1 MTTDSDRRFFAF
13 GLVLSLG
20 ILFSSMGCGAA
31 EEAFA
36 GKSPESTEILADIA
50 RQGFVRVI
58 IEFQPPFSP
67 AQLKPG
73 DARLPQ
79 YKAAVKAIGDEILA
93 AHFLNAD
100 QPLEGAGFRR
110 AVRRFEISPMIAL
123 NVNQTELEALASDP
137 RVVRIHY
144 DRKEYPMLNESVPLI
159 GMTGADG
166 AYVLGATGQGQAVA
180 VLDTGVEADHPFL
193 RSKVIAEACFSN
205 GAGDGI
211 SLCPDGSDTQL
222 GPGAADATT
231 PACFSG
237 STNLCSHGTHVA
249 GIAAGKDTAGGN
261 HPPYGVAKNAAIVAV
276 QVFTRFNDPS
286 VCEGSPPCILTY
298 PSDYIAGLEWVYSNR
313 DELPGGAQ
321 VAAANLSLG
330 GVAAYTSYC
339 DSDPRKPIIDSLRSV
354 GVATVIASGNEYYVN
369 AVSAPGCISTAVTV
383 ASSTK
388 QDTISS
394 FSNMAFMVDLV
405 APGSD
410 ILSSIPGGDYAY
422 DDGTSMAAPHVAGA
436 FAALRSRLP
445 NVSVSQIENA
455 LKETGTP
462 IADVQVVKPRIRV
475 DEALAALLVAQGN
488 AFLTLTKTGTGSGTV
503 TSSPAGI
510 ACGADCKE
518 AYPVGTVVTLTATP
532 AAGSSFAGWSGDP
545 DCADGSVT
553 LNGDKICTATFTPPV
568 LRTLSTSV
576 NGNGAVT
583 GPGINCPG
591 DCTENYPDGTGV
603 ALTATPAGGW
613 QFSGWGGAC
622 AGQGNP
628 CTLTLN
634 SNQDV
639 TAAFSPFPDLTG
651 TWRKL
656 TQYCQGTGDA
666 QHCKLRG
673 QVQIRNQG
681 GRKATNSVL
690 RFYLSAD
697 VTWGVEDPL
706 LREARVKA
714 LGRGKAQAKKLAVS
728 LPPGMT
734 ASGQFILAVIDADGT
749 VVESDEMN
757 NVLVFGP
764 LP

>member
-1 MTTDSDRRFFAF
+1 
-13 GLVLSLG
+13 
-20 ILFSSMGCGAA
+20 
-31 EEAFA
+31 
-36 GKSPESTEILADIA
+36 
-50 RQGFVRVI
+50 
-58 IEFQPPFSP
+58 
-67 AQLKPG
+67 
-73 DARLPQ
+73 
-79 YKAAVKAIGDEILA
+79 
-93 AHFLNAD
+93 
-100 QPLEGAGFRR
+100 
-110 AVRRFEISPMIAL
+110 
-123 NVNQTELEALASDP
+123 
-137 RVVRIHY
+137 
-144 DRKEYPMLNESVPLI
+144 MLNESVPLV

-193 RSKVIAEACFSN
+193 RGKVIAEACFSN
-205 GAGDGI
+205 GAGEDI
-211 SLCPDGSDTQL
+211 SLCPNGSDTQV
-222 GPGAADATT
+222 GPGAADATI

-237 STNLCSHGTHVA
+237 ANNLCSHGTHVA
-249 GIAAGKDTAGGN
+249 GIAAGKDTAGSN
-261 HPPYGVAKNAAIVAV
+261 HPPYGVAKDAAIIAV
-276 QVFTRFNDPS
+276 QVFTRFNDS
-286 VCEGSPPCILTY
+286 AICGGSPPCSGAFTSDIL
-298 PSDYIAGLEWVYSNR
+298 AGLDWIYSNR
-313 DELPGGAQ
+313 DSLPEGTQ

-330 GVAAYTSYC
+330 SGAYTSYC
-339 DSDPRKPIIDSLRSV
+339 DSEPSKPIIDSLRSV

-369 AVSAPGCISTAVTV
+369 AVGAPGCISTAVTV

-394 FSNMAFMVDLV
+394 FSNMASMVDLV

-410 ILSSIPGGDYAY
+410 ILSSIPGGSY
-422 DDGTSMAAPHVAGA
+422 DFKSGTSMAAPHVAGA

-445 NVSVSQIENA
+445 SISVSQIENA
-455 LKETGTP
+455 LKETGMLIT
-462 IADVQVVKPRIRV
+462 DDRVSGYQTTKPRIRV
-475 DEALAALLVAQGN
+475 DQALNALLVAQGN
-488 AFLTLTKTGTGSGTV
+488 AFLTLTKTGTGSGIV
-503 TSSPAGI
+503 TSSPGGI
-510 ACGADCKE
+510 DCGADCKE
-518 AYPVGTVVTLTATP
+518 AYPAGTIVTLTVTP

-568 LRTLSTSV
+568 LRMLSASV
-576 NGNGAVT
+576 NGNGTVT
-583 GPGINCPG
+583 GPGIHCPG
-591 DCTENYPDGTGV
+591 DCTENYLDGIGV
-603 ALTATPAGGW
+603 TLTATPAGGW

-634 SNQDV
+634 GNQDV

-666 QHCKLRG
+666 LYCKLRG
-673 QVQIRNQG
+673 QVQVRNQG

-697 VTWGVEDPL
+697 VTWGVEDLL
-706 LREARVKA
+706 LRETRVKA

-728 LPPGMT
+728 LPPGMI
-734 ASGQFILAVIDADGT
+734 ASGQFILAVIDDDRT
-749 VVESDEMN
+749 VVESDETN